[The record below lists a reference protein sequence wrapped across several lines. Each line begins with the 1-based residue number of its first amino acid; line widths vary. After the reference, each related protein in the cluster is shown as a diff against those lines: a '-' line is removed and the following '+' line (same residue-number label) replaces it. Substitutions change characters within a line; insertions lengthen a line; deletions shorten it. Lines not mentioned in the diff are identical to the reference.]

1 MVLNAV
7 GVKPLPYVALHEYV
21 RDVSV
26 SRDSAVSLLEELD
39 AAAVFRSP
47 MKQTGFLS
55 DASVQNGFLSLDP
68 VAEPE
73 PYMFGLGAHEGLA
86 DLFDS
91 WNDGDQTLDGTG
103 VVSC

>member
-1 MVLNAV
+1 M
-7 GVKPLPYVALHEYV
+7 
-21 RDVSV
+21 
-26 SRDSAVSLLEELD
+26 SLLDELD
-39 AAAVFRSP
+39 ATGVFRSP

-55 DASVQNGFLSLDP
+55 EASGHHNGFLSLDP
-68 VAEPE
+68 VGEPE

-91 WNDGDQTLDGTG
+91 WNDGEQTLDG